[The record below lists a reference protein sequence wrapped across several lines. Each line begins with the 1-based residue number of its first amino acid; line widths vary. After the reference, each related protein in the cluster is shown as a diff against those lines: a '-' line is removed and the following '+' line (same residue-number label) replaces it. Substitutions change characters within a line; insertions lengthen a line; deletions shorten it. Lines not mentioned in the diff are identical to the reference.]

1 MRDPKPEPASDPA
14 KEYPPYAVGLDPV
27 TNASETTA
35 QLAEI
40 LAPGEPIRRDPYFG
54 NPITGGQPAHRRSD
68 FSATTWVMIVIA
80 GVVLGAAV
88 ALMAAG
94 A

>member
-1 MRDPKPEPASDPA
+1 MPGNKYTDIDVA
-14 KEYPPYAVGLDPV
+14 KEYPPYAVGMDPV
-27 TNASETTA
+27 TGSMETTA

-40 LAPGEPIRRDPYFG
+40 LGPDEPIKRDPYFG
-54 NPITGGQPAHRRSD
+54 NPITDSQRPAPRRSD
-68 FSATTWVMIVIA
+68 FSVTTWAMIVAA
-80 GVVLGAAV
+80 GIVLGAAI

>member
-1 MRDPKPEPASDPA
+1 MRDSKTVPTSDPA
-14 KEYPPYAVGLDPV
+14 KEYPPYAVGMDPV
-27 TNASETTA
+27 TDASEPTA

-40 LAPGEPIRRDPYFG
+40 LAPDEPIRRDPYFG
-54 NPITGGQPAHRRSD
+54 NPIMDGQPVARRSD
-68 FSATTWVMIVIA
+68 FSATTWVMIVVA